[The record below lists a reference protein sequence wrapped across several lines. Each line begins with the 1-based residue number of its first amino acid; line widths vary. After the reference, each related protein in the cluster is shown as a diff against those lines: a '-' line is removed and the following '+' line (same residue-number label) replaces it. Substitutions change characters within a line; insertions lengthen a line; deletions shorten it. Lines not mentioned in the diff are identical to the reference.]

1 MRPRF
6 TAKLHMEQYF
16 RKNGIRMEEFICPE
30 MAIILWDEYIL
41 VRLFQ
46 NMKLRRLPNLGL
58 GMYLYTCEI
67 ESMTVLVANLPIG
80 SPIAA
85 NTLEELKVLGV
96 KKVLGI
102 GFTGTL
108 QPDINFGNIILPD
121 ACLSEEGTSK
131 HYIGTDESRLI
142 PEPALKERILSFC
155 ADENIKLFTGK
166 VWTTDAF
173 YREYIGKIEQY
184 AEEGILCVDMET
196 SAMYAVGNA
205 IGLPVCN
212 LLLVSDKVWCDWIND
227 YTCKEV
233 EETINHVSRIVQY
246 LVLK

>member
-1 MRPRF
+1 MKPRF
-6 TAKLHMEQYF
+6 TAKMHMEQYF
-16 RKNGIRMEEFICPE
+16 EKNRIHIEEFVCPE
-30 MAIILWDEYIL
+30 LAIILWDEYIL
-41 VRLFQ
+41 ARLFK

-58 GMYLYTCEI
+58 GMYIYVCEI
-67 ESMTVLVANLPIG
+67 ESKTVLVANLPIG

-108 QPDINFGNIILPD
+108 QPDINFGNIILPN

-131 HYIGTDESRLI
+131 HYIGTDESRLV
-142 PEPALKERILSFC
+142 PDPALKEEILSFC
-155 ADENIKLFTGK
+155 GGENIKLFTGK
-166 VWTTDAF
+166 AWTTDAF
-173 YREYIGKIEQY
+173 YREYIEKIEQY
-184 AEEGILCVDMET
+184 REEGILCVDMET

-205 IGLPVCN
+205 IELPVCN

-227 YTCKEV
+227 FTCEEV
-233 EETINHVSRIVQY
+233 EETINHVSRIVKH